1 MKHTDNQYIEEQ
13 IMLLAD
19 GELDPAQEQTIRD
32 IIAGSAEYQKLYDTY
47 LSLKLEDDPEVVC
60 TFKDELKKPETMA
73 FIPALKRNNRWPYYA
88 AAALAPI
95 AIISALW
102 FGTQQERLYK
112 DNSLV
117 KSQLP
122 QSLNTP
128 LPPAQEST
136 LNQKSKSNTSTTPVK
151 RKTEK
156 IARKANPDPGTLAL
170 IRPEETMP
178 QTQRTVHLLAN
189 QSADMPVAAVQTSP
203 IRPVAEQN
211 TTVTDDMALA
221 LAKISRDERAPKGL
235 LGDVINAGNWLLNEE
250 KSTTIEISLGNLV
263 HKTYT
268 ITLK

>member
-13 IMLLAD
+13 ILLLVD

-32 IIAGSAEYQKLYDTY
+32 IMAGSPEYQELYDTY
-47 LSLKLEDDPEVVC
+47 LSLKLEEEQDIVC

-73 FIPALKRNNRWPYYA
+73 FVPSTRRKSKWPLYA

-102 FGTQQERLYK
+102 LSTQQEQRLDT

-128 LPPAQEST
+128 LPPVQETGSNT
-136 LNQKSKSNTSTTPVK
+136 NKSKTATPPK
-151 RKTEK
+151 KKADK
-156 IARKANPDPGTLAL
+156 IVRKANPDPGTLAL
-170 IRPEETMP
+170 INRYEESPEV
-178 QTQRTVHLLAN
+178 QREVHLIGKSSEAL
-189 QSADMPVAAVQTSP
+189 SVAAVQNSP
-203 IRPVAEQN
+203 IHPVAEN
-211 TTVTDDMALA
+211 STSATDDMALA
-221 LAKISRDERAPKGL
+221 LAKISQDQETPKGL
-235 LGDVINAGNWLLNEE
+235 LGDVINAGNWLLKQE
-250 KSTTIEISLGNLV
+250 KSTTVEISLGNLV
-263 HKTYT
+263 HKSYT